1 MRYRN
6 NSDDSVILSFQF
18 GVFSYFD
25 PIDLNQ
31 IDLNDKILMKKKND
45 KKN

>member
-6 NSDDSVILSFQF
+6 SSDDSVILSFQF

-31 IDLNDKILMKKKND
+31 IDKILMKKNE